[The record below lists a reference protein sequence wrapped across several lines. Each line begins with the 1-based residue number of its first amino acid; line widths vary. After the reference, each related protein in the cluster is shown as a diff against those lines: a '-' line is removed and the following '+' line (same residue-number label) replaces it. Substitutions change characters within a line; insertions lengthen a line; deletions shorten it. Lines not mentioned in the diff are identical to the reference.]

1 MKRTNLI
8 KATLAAGLAGAVLSS
23 GSAMAQQAPAF
34 DFAVET
40 VSLETT
46 RDVAR
51 VHARLSDEAASY
63 CGSLIEQGYE
73 TAGALSLC
81 QSDVVEAV
89 VQRIGDAQLSRY
101 HQQVEAQSAR
111 PYATALN

>member
-8 KATLAAGLAGAVLSS
+8 KATLVAGLAGAALSA
-23 GSAMAQQAPAF
+23 GSATAHEAPAF

-40 VSLETT
+40 VSLQTT

-51 VHARLSDEAASY
+51 LYARLSDEAASY
-63 CGSLIEQGYE
+63 CGSLIQQGYE
-73 TAGALSLC
+73 TTGALSLC
-81 QSDVVEAV
+81 QSDVVDVV

-101 HQQVEAQSAR
+101 HDQVQSRSAR